1 MNWAASTLI
10 VTLGCLWLSAA
21 HAQERPASAPRSD
34 DEWSQGSPVVD
45 ADARPPEKPAT
56 QDAANPEGSP
66 EGGDG
71 DTSSAVDEKVLA
83 DKPAAPLEQT
93 FGPPPPPLWYL
104 QRETDQEYAACKLA
118 LSFLGTIYHE
128 EDQQN
133 DADNP
138 ECGIARPIRVDRILP
153 DLTLEGGALMRC
165 DTARALGLWAHQF
178 LRPASAA
185 LPDAPRVTS
194 LQLGTTYDCRG
205 RVGTEKT
212 TPKLSEHAYGNAI
225 DIMAFVFDNGETL
238 RVEPRVDTGQMTEAF
253 QKAVRHAG
261 CLYFSTVLGP
271 GSNAAHDNHLHFDVA
286 VRKGGW
292 RLCE

>member
-1 MNWAASTLI
+1 MNRAAPALI
-10 VTLGCLWLSAA
+10 VALGCLWLGAA
-21 HAQERPASAPRSD
+21 QAQERPASAPRSD
-34 DEWSQGSPVVD
+34 EEWSQGSPIID
-45 ADARPPEKPAT
+45 ADSRPPEKP
-56 QDAANPEGSP
+56 DAKEAADS
-66 EGGDG
+66 GGADG
-71 DTSSAVDEKVLA
+71 DASPAPEEKV
-83 DKPAAPLEQT
+83 AAEQPDGPM
-93 FGPPPPPLWYL
+93 FGPPPPPKWYL
-104 QRETDQEYAACKLA
+104 QRETDQDYAACKLA
-118 LSFLGTIYHE
+118 LSFLGTVYRE
-128 EDQQN
+128 EDQQTQT
-133 DADNP
+133 DNP
-138 ECGIARPIRVDRILP
+138 ECGIARPIRVERILP

-165 DTARALGLWAHQF
+165 DTARALGFWARDF

-205 RVGTEKT
+205 RVGTGNAA
-212 TPKLSEHAYGNAI
+212 PKLSEHAYGNAI

-238 RVEPRVDTGQMTEAF
+238 PVEPRADTGQMTEAF

-261 CLYFSTVLGP
+261 CLYFTTVLGP